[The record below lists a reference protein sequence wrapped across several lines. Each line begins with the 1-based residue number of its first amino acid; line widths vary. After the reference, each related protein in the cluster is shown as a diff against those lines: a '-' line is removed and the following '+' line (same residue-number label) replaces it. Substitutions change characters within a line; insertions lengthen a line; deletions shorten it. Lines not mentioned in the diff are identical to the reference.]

1 VSAFD
6 NCVKS
11 TRPAR
16 DRTRRSCSPPTW
28 HRPQLHGEWP
38 CHRRGRHFCAPRAQR
53 AVEFIENYCV
63 HTKSSAWARKPFT
76 LSKWQRVEI
85 VEPIFGWVEW
95 SNEFQQWV
103 RVYRIAWLSAGRKN
117 GKTELLAA
125 IALYLLIADGEEGAE
140 LVGAAGTRHQ
150 AGKVFSVARS
160 MVELS
165 PKLRPQLDTGR
176 LTITQHDGAR
186 ISDTQSRSY
195 YETISADAEHALG
208 ENLHGCLFDEIVT
221 QPDDRLWNALRQSM
235 GTRPQPLLIAA
246 TTAGDDPMRFA
257 ATEESYCRRVAA
269 DPELDG
275 RRYVWI
281 RAALQDAT
289 VNDEQAMRAANPAL
303 GEFLSLET
311 MRHESAEAMIE
322 PRKALAF
329 RVFHLNTWQRAE
341 TRWLPAGRWAQ
352 GDKLHAQS
360 FTGRRA
366 HGGVDLAAVSDLT
379 SLCWYFPSTKTER
392 AAALWRH
399 YVPSAALESLR
410 RITGGAFEQWIK
422 AGWVTV
428 TDGDVVDYDAL
439 HADIAADVERFAVV
453 DLGIDRWNAMGT
465 VNWAQATLPKLN
477 VSFVGQ
483 GFGGQSSALKE
494 IDRQL
499 RAGEL
504 DVGADPVAAW
514 CAACAEIRQDAG
526 ENIKLVKPI
535 RGRATARV
543 DAIAALA
550 NAIDGFLRT
559 PAPKTPGRAAG
570 F

>member
-1 VSAFD
+1 M
-6 NCVKS
+6 
-11 TRPAR
+11 
-16 DRTRRSCSPPTW
+16 
-28 HRPQLHGEWP
+28 
-38 CHRRGRHFCAPRAQR
+38 
-53 AVEFIENYCV
+53 
-63 HTKSSAWARKPFT
+63 HTLSSWARQPF
-76 LSKWQRVEI
+76 LLMHWQRTEI
-85 VEPIFGWVEW
+85 IEPIFGWVEW
-95 SNEFQQWV
+95 SDEFRQWV
-103 RVYRIAWLSAGRKN
+103 RTYRIAWLSAGRKN

-125 IALYLLIADGEEGAE
+125 MALYLLIADGEEGAV
-140 LVGAAGTRHQ
+140 LVGCAGTRHQ
-150 AGKVFSVARS
+150 AAKVFSVARS

-165 PKLRPQLDTGR
+165 PKLRPQLELGR
-176 LTITQHDGAR
+176 LSITQHDGAR
-186 ISDTQSRSY
+186 ITDLASRSY

-208 ENLHGCLFDEIVT
+208 ENVHGVLFDEVVT
-221 QPDDRLWNALRQSM
+221 QPDDRLWNALRTAM
-235 GTRPQPLLIAA
+235 GARPQPLLVAA

-257 ATEESYCRRVAA
+257 AREETYCRRVAA
-269 DPELDG
+269 EPELDG

-281 RAALQDAT
+281 RAAPVDAA
-289 VNDEQAMRAANPAL
+289 VNDETAWRIANPAL
-303 GEFLSLET
+303 GEFLSLESL
-311 MRHESAEAMIE
+311 RHECAEALIE
-322 PRKALAF
+322 PHKATAF

-341 TRWLPAGRWAQ
+341 SRWLPAGRWQTGPALIA
-352 GDKLHAQS
+352 DAL
-360 FTGRRA
+360 TGRRC

-379 SLCWYFPSTKTER
+379 SLCWYFPATATEP

-399 YVPSAALESLR
+399 YVPDAALETLR
-410 RITGGAFEQWIK
+410 RITGGAFETWV
-422 AGWVTV
+422 ARGWVTV

-465 VNWAQATLPKLN
+465 VNWAQAVLPSLT

-483 GFGGQSSALKE
+483 GYGGQSSALKE

-514 CAACAEIRQDAG
+514 CASCAEVRQDSG
-526 ENIKLVKPI
+526 ENIKLVKPN
-535 RGRATARV
+535 RGRESARI